1 MALSN
6 GERFMGLKGWRGQVS
21 SLGVKGGGNGT
32 IAYEKK
38 FMMLNYAVFPCP
50 FRANFGKKNA

>member
-1 MALSN
+1 
-6 GERFMGLKGWRGQVS
+6 MGLKGWRVQVS

-38 FMMLNYAVFPCP
+38 FYDVELCCIPMSISGQFWEEECINTYIIT
-50 FRANFGKKNA
+50 